1 MRYFII
7 TILILLSPCLH
18 AQNQPTFEQALHDAQ
33 NGDPDA
39 SFWLGSSYMNGEG
52 VTCNYT
58 EAIKWLKK
66 AADNKMPLAYN
77 QLGHCYYRL
86 ENYQEAI
93 VWYKKAIDDMYFYS
107 NRTLSNTTCCLLG
120 SCYYHLKN
128 YQEAIIWLK
137 KAIENG
143 DTDSYFWL
151 GRCYSV
157 QQNYQEAIIWYK
169 KAVENGDTNLYGY
182 LGECYFQQQNYQE
195 AITWL
200 KKAAANGDMRVCG
213 YIGTSYMNSKNY
225 REAILWLKK
234 ALDNGDT
241 HAYLGLSKCYFEQQ
255 NYQEAYKCA
264 KIAVDNGIESASF
277 LMGIMLYYGHGVQQD
292 YNQALKWLKMAAGYG
307 AYNAYDILASMY
319 AFGQGTAQNPT
330 EAFKCA
336 KIAADNGII
345 TSYFK
350 VGTMYSNGEGVEQND
365 QEAYKWIKKAAEAKD
380 PYSYGA
386 LGIMYY
392 QGIGTAIDLKEAY
405 RIAKIGAE
413 YEDPEAMA
421 LLARMYREGKGVSKS
436 IIDSFEW
443 QKKAAEKGFVSSF
456 IWLGVMYEDGLGTS
470 KDVNEAITWYK
481 KAYDKNVPDAPMML
495 CTAYYTQKDYVEAKK
510 WADKTI
516 NQKEFAFVGYRILAL
531 LNIYGLGVPQNKDKA
546 FELIAKALDG
556 ARQKGDSM
564 PNTLDVE
571 GELYLANNNISKA
584 REIYNDILKETP
596 DFYTQKE
603 TKLSEFMKEHKGGD
617 VDFYIPIADNV
628 SNHTFAVV
636 ISNEKYQMEKP
647 VQYAENDG
655 NTFAEYCKKT
665 LGLPEKNVHFITNAT
680 LNNIKHEI
688 KWLEDVIAVYHG
700 DAKVFFYYAGHGIP
714 DEQNKSAYLLPI
726 DGYGSDVT
734 TGYALEDL
742 YKALGSL
749 PSKSVTVFL
758 DACFSGA
765 KRDGDM
771 LASAR
776 GVAIKVKQAT
786 PVGNIVV
793 FSAAQGDETA
803 YPYKEEEHGLFT
815 YYLLKKLQETKGNVT
830 LGELSD
836 YIKTQVERQSIVIN
850 GKLQS
855 PSFVSTAT
863 IANSWKKWT
872 LK

>member
-1 MRYFII
+1 MRHFII

-241 HAYLGLSKCYFEQQ
+241 HAYLGLGKCYFEQQ

-292 YNQALKWLKMAAGYG
+292 YNQAFKWLKMAAGYG

-436 IIDSFEW
+436 LIDSFEW

-481 KAYDKNVPDAPMML
+481 KANDNDVPNAPMML
-495 CTAYYTQKDYVEAKK
+495 CQAYYTQEDYVEAKK

-516 NQKEFAFVGYRILAL
+516 NQKEYALVGYRILAL
-531 LNIYGLGVPQNKDKA
+531 LNMYGLGIPQNKNKA
-546 FELIAKALDG
+546 FELIAKAIDE
-556 ARQKGDSM
+556 AKQKGVPM
-564 PNTLDVE
+564 PNTLDAE
-571 GELYLANNNISKA
+571 GELYLADNNISKA
-584 REIYNDILKETP
+584 REIYNAISKDTP

-603 TKLSEFMKEHKGGD
+603 TKLSKFMKENKGGD
-617 VDFYIPIADNV
+617 VDFDIPIADNV
-628 SNHTFAVV
+628 SNHTFAVI
-636 ISNEKYQMEKP
+636 ISNEKYQMEKS

-655 NTFAEYCKKT
+655 KMFTEYCKKT

-688 KWLEDVIAVYHG
+688 KWLQDVIAVYKG
-700 DAKVFFYYAGHGIP
+700 EAKAIFYYAGHGIP

-803 YPYKEEEHGLFT
+803 YPYKEEHGLFT

>member
-1 MRYFII
+1 MRHFII

-292 YNQALKWLKMAAGYG
+292 YNQAFKWLKMAAGYG

-700 DAKVFFYYAGHGIP
+700 DAKVIFYYAGHGIP

-815 YYLLKKLQETKGNVT
+815 YYLLKKLQETKGNAT

-836 YIKTQVERQSIVIN
+836 YIKEQVERQSIVTN

-855 PSFVSTAT
+855 PSIVSTAT

>member
-1 MRYFII
+1 MRIFII
-7 TILILLSPCLH
+7 AILLWCSPCLY
-18 AQNQPTFEQALHDAQ
+18 AQDRPTFEQAWQAAQ
-33 NGDPDA
+33 NGEPNGY
-39 SFWLGSSYMNGEG
+39 FLLGFFYYQGEG
-52 VTCNYT
+52 VTQNFTEAIKWFKKAANNGLCNSYGFLGACYITQKNYVEAINWFKKAIDNGDCCYADLGACYLQLGKFTEAIPWLKKGIDDKRPEYYVSLGQCYYFLQNYT
-58 EAIKWLKK
+58 EAIPWLKK
-66 AADNKMPLAYN
+66 AADKGITDSYFT
-77 QLGHCYYRL
+77 LGL
-86 ENYQEAI
+86 SF
-93 VWYKKAIDDMYFYS
+93 YF
-107 NRTLSNTTCCLLG
+107 
-120 SCYYHLKN
+120 LKN
-128 YQEAIIWLK
+128 YTEAIIWF
-137 KAIENG
+137 E
-143 DTDSYFWL
+143 
-151 GRCYSV
+151 
-157 QQNYQEAIIWYK
+157 
-169 KAVENGDTNLYGY
+169 
-182 LGECYFQQQNYQE
+182 
-195 AITWL
+195 
-200 KKAAANGDMRVCG
+200 KAANNGVSQA
-213 YIGTSYMNSKNY
+213 Y
-225 REAILWLKK
+225 
-234 ALDNGDT
+234 
-241 HAYLGLSKCYFEQQ
+241 AYLGQAYYEQQ
-255 NYQEAYKCA
+255 NYAEAYKCA

-292 YNQALKWLKMAAGYG
+292 YNQAFKWLKMAAGYG

-413 YEDPEAMA
+413 YEDPKAMA

-481 KAYDKNVPDAPMML
+481 KANDNDVPNAPMML
-495 CTAYYTQKDYVEAKK
+495 CQAYYTQEDYVEAKK

-516 NQKEFAFVGYRILAL
+516 NQKEYALVGYRILAL
-531 LNIYGLGVPQNKDKA
+531 LNMYGLGIPQNKNKA
-546 FELIAKALDG
+546 FELIAKAIDE
-556 ARQKGDSM
+556 AKQKGVPM
-564 PNTLDVE
+564 PNTLDAE
-571 GELYLANNNISKA
+571 GELYLADNNISKA
-584 REIYNDILKETP
+584 REIYNAISKDTP

-603 TKLSEFMKEHKGGD
+603 TKLSKFMKENKGGD
-617 VDFYIPIADNV
+617 VDFDIPIADNV
-628 SNHTFAVV
+628 SNHTFAVI
-636 ISNEKYQMEKP
+636 ISNEKYQMEKS

-655 NTFAEYCKKT
+655 KMFTEYCKKT

-688 KWLEDVIAVYHG
+688 KWLQDVIAVYKG
-700 DAKVFFYYAGHGIP
+700 EAKAIFYYAGHGIP

-776 GVAIKVKQAT
+776 GVAIKVKQNNPT
-786 PVGNIVV
+786 GNMVV
-793 FSAAQGDETA
+793 FTAAQGDETA
-803 YPYKEEEHGLFT
+803 YPYKEEGHGLFT
-815 YYLLKKLQETKGNVT
+815 YYLLKKLQETKGDVT
-830 LGELSD
+830 LGELGD
-836 YIKTQVERQSIVIN
+836 YIKTQVERQSIVTN

-855 PSFVSTAT
+855 PSILPASS
-863 IANSWKKWT
+863 IGNGWKEWK
-872 LK
+872 LNK

>member
-292 YNQALKWLKMAAGYG
+292 YNQAFKWLKMAAGYG

-510 WADKTI
+510 WADKPI

>member
-1 MRYFII
+1 
-7 TILILLSPCLH
+7 
-18 AQNQPTFEQALHDAQ
+18 
-33 NGDPDA
+33 
-39 SFWLGSSYMNGEG
+39 
-52 VTCNYT
+52 
-58 EAIKWLKK
+58 
-66 AADNKMPLAYN
+66 
-77 QLGHCYYRL
+77 
-86 ENYQEAI
+86 
-93 VWYKKAIDDMYFYS
+93 
-107 NRTLSNTTCCLLG
+107 
-120 SCYYHLKN
+120 
-128 YQEAIIWLK
+128 
-137 KAIENG
+137 
-143 DTDSYFWL
+143 
-151 GRCYSV
+151 
-157 QQNYQEAIIWYK
+157 
-169 KAVENGDTNLYGY
+169 
-182 LGECYFQQQNYQE
+182 
-195 AITWL
+195 
-200 KKAAANGDMRVCG
+200 
-213 YIGTSYMNSKNY
+213 
-225 REAILWLKK
+225 
-234 ALDNGDT
+234 
-241 HAYLGLSKCYFEQQ
+241 
-255 NYQEAYKCA
+255 
-264 KIAVDNGIESASF
+264 
-277 LMGIMLYYGHGVQQD
+277 MGIMLYYGHGVQQD
-292 YNQALKWLKMAAGYG
+292 YNQAFKWLKMAAGYG

-700 DAKVFFYYAGHGIP
+700 DAKVIFYYAGHGIP

>member
-1 MRYFII
+1 MRHFII

-241 HAYLGLSKCYFEQQ
+241 HAYLGLGKCYFEQQ

-292 YNQALKWLKMAAGYG
+292 YNQAFKWLKMAAGYG

-436 IIDSFEW
+436 LIDSFEW

-481 KAYDKNVPDAPMML
+481 KANDNDVPNAPMML
-495 CTAYYTQKDYVEAKK
+495 CQAYYTQEDYVEAKK

-516 NQKEFAFVGYRILAL
+516 NQKEYALVGYRILAL
-531 LNIYGLGVPQNKDKA
+531 LNMYGLGIPQNKNKA
-546 FELIAKALDG
+546 FELIAKAIDE
-556 ARQKGDSM
+556 AKQKGVPM
-564 PNTLDVE
+564 PNTLDAE
-571 GELYLANNNISKA
+571 GELYLADNNISKA
-584 REIYNDILKETP
+584 REIYNAISKDTP

-603 TKLSEFMKEHKGGD
+603 TKLSKFMKENKGGD
-617 VDFYIPIADNV
+617 VDFDIPIADNV
-628 SNHTFAVV
+628 SNHTFAVI
-636 ISNEKYQMEKP
+636 ISNEKYQMEKS

-655 NTFAEYCKKT
+655 KMFTEYCKKT

-688 KWLEDVIAVYHG
+688 KWLQDVIAVYKG
-700 DAKVFFYYAGHGIP
+700 EAKAIFYYAGHGIP

>member
-292 YNQALKWLKMAAGYG
+292 YNQAFKWLKMAAGYG

-336 KIAADNGII
+336 KIAADNGVI

>member
-1 MRYFII
+1 M
-7 TILILLSPCLH
+7 LSPCLH

-241 HAYLGLSKCYFEQQ
+241 HAYLGLGKCYFEQQ

-264 KIAVDNGIESASF
+264 KIAVDSGIESASF

-292 YNQALKWLKMAAGYG
+292 YNQAFKWLKMAAGYG

-436 IIDSFEW
+436 LIDSFEW

-481 KAYDKNVPDAPMML
+481 KANDNDVPNAPMML
-495 CTAYYTQKDYVEAKK
+495 CQAYYTQEDYVEAKK

-516 NQKEFAFVGYRILAL
+516 NQKEYALVGYRILAL
-531 LNIYGLGVPQNKDKA
+531 LNMYGLGIPQNKNKA
-546 FELIAKALDG
+546 FELIAKAIDE
-556 ARQKGDSM
+556 AKQKGVPM
-564 PNTLDVE
+564 PNTLDAE
-571 GELYLANNNISKA
+571 GELYLADNNISKA
-584 REIYNDILKETP
+584 REIYNAISKDTP

-603 TKLSEFMKEHKGGD
+603 TKLSKFMKENKGGD
-617 VDFYIPIADNV
+617 VDFDIPIADNV
-628 SNHTFAVV
+628 SNHTFAVI
-636 ISNEKYQMEKP
+636 ISNEKYQMEKS

-655 NTFAEYCKKT
+655 KMFTEYCKKT

-688 KWLEDVIAVYHG
+688 KWLQDVIAVYKG
-700 DAKVFFYYAGHGIP
+700 EAKAIFYYAGHGIP

>member
-1 MRYFII
+1 MRHFII

-107 NRTLSNTTCCLLG
+107 NRTLSNTTSFLLG
-120 SCYYHLKN
+120 SCYYRLKN

-143 DTDSYFWL
+143 DTDSYFLL

-241 HAYLGLSKCYFEQQ
+241 HAYLGLGKCYFEQQ

-292 YNQALKWLKMAAGYG
+292 YNQAFKWLKMAAGYG

-413 YEDPEAMA
+413 YENPKAMA

-481 KAYDKNVPDAPMML
+481 KANDNDVPNAPMML
-495 CTAYYTQKDYVEAKK
+495 CQAYYTQEDYVEAKK

-516 NQKEFAFVGYRILAL
+516 NQKEYALVGYRILAL
-531 LNIYGLGVPQNKDKA
+531 LNMYGLGIPQNKNKA
-546 FELIAKALDG
+546 FELIAKAIDE
-556 ARQKGDSM
+556 AKQKGVPM
-564 PNTLDVE
+564 PNTLDAE
-571 GELYLANNNISKA
+571 GELYLADNNISKA
-584 REIYNDILKETP
+584 REIYNAISKDTP

-603 TKLSEFMKEHKGGD
+603 TKLSKFMKEHKGGD
-617 VDFYIPIADNV
+617 VDFDIPIADNV
-628 SNHTFAVV
+628 SNHTFAVI
-636 ISNEKYQMEKP
+636 ISNEKYQMEKS

-655 NTFAEYCKKT
+655 KMFTEYCKKT

-688 KWLEDVIAVYHG
+688 KWLQDVIAVYNG
-700 DAKVFFYYAGHGIP
+700 DAKVIFYYAGHGIP

-765 KRDGDM
+765 KRDGEM

-815 YYLLKKLQETKGNVT
+815 YYLLKKLQETKGDVT
-830 LGELSD
+830 LGELGD

-855 PSFVSTAT
+855 PSIVSTAT

>member
-1 MRYFII
+1 MRHFII

-241 HAYLGLSKCYFEQQ
+241 HAYLGLGKCYFEQQ

-292 YNQALKWLKMAAGYG
+292 YNQAFKWLKMAAGYG

-481 KAYDKNVPDAPMML
+481 KANDNDVPNAPMML
-495 CTAYYTQKDYVEAKK
+495 CQAYYTQEDYVEAKK

-516 NQKEFAFVGYRILAL
+516 NQKEYALVGYRILAL
-531 LNIYGLGVPQNKDKA
+531 LNMYGLGIPQNKNKA
-546 FELIAKALDG
+546 FELIAKAIDE
-556 ARQKGDSM
+556 AKQKGVPM
-564 PNTLDVE
+564 PNTLDAE
-571 GELYLANNNISKA
+571 GELYLADNNISKA
-584 REIYNDILKETP
+584 REIYNAISKDTP

-603 TKLSEFMKEHKGGD
+603 TKLSKFMKENKGGD
-617 VDFYIPIADNV
+617 VDFDIPIADNV
-628 SNHTFAVV
+628 SNHTFAVI
-636 ISNEKYQMEKP
+636 ISNEKYQMEKS

-655 NTFAEYCKKT
+655 KMFTEYCKKT

-688 KWLEDVIAVYHG
+688 KWLQDVIAVYKG
-700 DAKVFFYYAGHGIP
+700 EAKAIFYYAGHGIP
-714 DEQNKSAYLLPI
+714 NEQNKSAYLLPI

-765 KRDGDM
+765 KRNGDM

>member
-1 MRYFII
+1 M
-7 TILILLSPCLH
+7 
-18 AQNQPTFEQALHDAQ
+18 
-33 NGDPDA
+33 
-39 SFWLGSSYMNGEG
+39 
-52 VTCNYT
+52 
-58 EAIKWLKK
+58 KK
-66 AADNKMPLAYN
+66 AAESDIHDAYGHLA
-77 QLGHCYYRL
+77 R
-86 ENYQEAI
+86 
-93 VWYKKAIDDMYFYS
+93 MYLTGMGTS
-107 NRTLSNTTCCLLG
+107 
-120 SCYYHLKN
+120 
-128 YQEAIIWLK
+128 
-137 KAIENG
+137 
-143 DTDSYFWL
+143 
-151 GRCYSV
+151 
-157 QQNYQEAIIWYK
+157 QNPTAAFKWAN
-169 KAVENGDTNLYGY
+169 KAVENGEIASNTDLGLMY
-182 LGECYFQQQNYQE
+182 LKGLGTERNEKE
-195 AITWL
+195 AL
-200 KKAAANGDMRVCG
+200 DCFKKAASIGDSVAYSWLGEMYFKG
-213 YIGTSYMNSKNY
+213 KGTSIN
-225 REAILWLKK
+225 EAE
-234 ALDNGDT
+234 G
-241 HAYLGLSKCYFEQQ
+241 F
-255 NYQEAYKCA
+255 
-264 KIAVDNGIESASF
+264 
-277 LMGIMLYYGHGVQQD
+277 
-292 YNQALKWLKMAAGYG
+292 KW
-307 AYNAYDILASMY
+307 
-319 AFGQGTAQNPT
+319 T
-330 EAFKCA
+330 
-336 KIAADNGII
+336 
-345 TSYFK
+345 
-350 VGTMYSNGEGVEQND
+350 
-365 QEAYKWIKKAAEAKD
+365 KKAAETGITG
-380 PYSYGA
+380 SYIA
-386 LGIMYY
+386 LG
-392 QGIGTAIDLKEAY
+392 DC
-405 RIAKIGAE
+405 
-413 YEDPEAMA
+413 YE
-421 LLARMYREGKGVSKS
+421 EGKGT
-436 IIDSFEW
+436 
-443 QKKAAEKGFVSSF
+443 EKDFS
-456 IWLGVMYEDGLGTS
+456 
-470 KDVNEAITWYK
+470 EAITWYK
-481 KAYDKNVPDAPMML
+481 RAYDKGESNAPMFL
-495 CTAYYTQKDYVEAKK
+495 CTAYYTQKDYKEAKK
-510 WADKTI
+510 WAELTI

-700 DAKVFFYYAGHGIP
+700 DAKVIFYYAGHGIP

-815 YYLLKKLQETKGNVT
+815 YYLLKKLQKTRGNVT

-863 IANSWKKWT
+863 IANSWKNG
-872 LK
+872 L

>member
-1 MRYFII
+1 MRIFII
-7 TILILLSPCLH
+7 AILLWCSPCLY
-18 AQNQPTFEQALHDAQ
+18 AQDRPTFEQAWQAAQ
-33 NGDPDA
+33 NGDPNGY
-39 SFWLGSSYMNGEG
+39 FLLGFFYYQGEG
-52 VTCNYT
+52 VTQNFTEAIKWFKKAANNGLSNSYGFLGACYITQKNYVEAINWFKKAINNGDCCYADLGACYLQLGKFTEAIPWLKKGIDDKKPEYYVSLGQCYYFLQNYT
-58 EAIKWLKK
+58 EAISWLKK
-66 AADNKMPLAYN
+66 AADKGITDSYFT
-77 QLGHCYYRL
+77 LGL
-86 ENYQEAI
+86 SF
-93 VWYKKAIDDMYFYS
+93 YF
-107 NRTLSNTTCCLLG
+107 
-120 SCYYHLKN
+120 LKN
-128 YQEAIIWLK
+128 YTEAIIWF
-137 KAIENG
+137 E
-143 DTDSYFWL
+143 
-151 GRCYSV
+151 
-157 QQNYQEAIIWYK
+157 
-169 KAVENGDTNLYGY
+169 
-182 LGECYFQQQNYQE
+182 
-195 AITWL
+195 
-200 KKAAANGDMRVCG
+200 KAANNGVSQA
-213 YIGTSYMNSKNY
+213 Y
-225 REAILWLKK
+225 
-234 ALDNGDT
+234 
-241 HAYLGLSKCYFEQQ
+241 AYLGQTYYEQQ
-255 NYQEAYKCA
+255 NYSEAYKCA

-292 YNQALKWLKMAAGYG
+292 YNQAFKWLKMAAGYG

-319 AFGQGTAQNPT
+319 TFGQGTAQNPT

-350 VGTMYSNGEGVEQND
+350 VGTMYNNGEGVEQNY
-365 QEAYKWIKKAAEAKD
+365 QEAYKWIKKAADAKD
-380 PYSYGA
+380 PYSYGV

-481 KAYDKNVPDAPMML
+481 KANDNDVPNAPMML
-495 CTAYYTQKDYVEAKK
+495 CQAYYTQEDYVEAKK

-516 NQKEFAFVGYRILAL
+516 NQKEYALVGYRILAL
-531 LNIYGLGVPQNKDKA
+531 LNMYGLGIPQNKNKA
-546 FELIAKALDG
+546 FELIAKAIDE
-556 ARQKGDSM
+556 AKQKGVPM
-564 PNTLDVE
+564 PNTLDAE
-571 GELYLANNNISKA
+571 GELYLADNNISKA
-584 REIYNDILKETP
+584 REIYNAISKDTP

-603 TKLSEFMKEHKGGD
+603 TKLSKFMKENKGGD
-617 VDFYIPIADNV
+617 VDFDIPIADNV
-628 SNHTFAVV
+628 SNHTFAVI
-636 ISNEKYQMEKP
+636 ISNEKYQMEKS

-655 NTFAEYCKKT
+655 KMFTEYCKKT

-688 KWLEDVIAVYHG
+688 KWLQDVIAVYNG
-700 DAKVFFYYAGHGIP
+700 DAKVIFYYAGHGIP

-776 GVAIKVKQAT
+776 GVAIKVKQNNPT
-786 PVGNIVV
+786 GNMVV
-793 FSAAQGDETA
+793 FTAAQGDETA
-803 YPYKEEEHGLFT
+803 YPYKEEGHGLFT
-815 YYLLKKLQETKGNVT
+815 YYLLKKLQETKGDVT
-830 LGELSD
+830 LGELGD
-836 YIKTQVERQSIVIN
+836 YIKTQVERQSIVTN

-855 PSFVSTAT
+855 PSILPASS
-863 IANSWKKWT
+863 IGNGWKEWK
-872 LK
+872 LNK

>member
-1 MRYFII
+1 MKIFII
-7 TILILLSPCLH
+7 AILLWCSPCLY
-18 AQNQPTFEQALHDAQ
+18 AQDRPTFEQAWQAAQ
-33 NGDPDA
+33 NGEPNGY
-39 SFWLGSSYMNGEG
+39 FLLGFFYYHGEG
-52 VTCNYT
+52 ITQNFTEAIKWFKKAANNGLSNSYGFLGACYITQKNYVEAINWFKKAINNGDCCYADLGVCYLQLGKFTEAIPWLKKGIDDKRPEYYVSLGQCYYLLQNYT
-58 EAIKWLKK
+58 EAIPWLKK
-66 AADNKMPLAYN
+66 AADKGITDSYFT
-77 QLGHCYYRL
+77 LGL
-86 ENYQEAI
+86 SF
-93 VWYKKAIDDMYFYS
+93 YF
-107 NRTLSNTTCCLLG
+107 
-120 SCYYHLKN
+120 LKN
-128 YQEAIIWLK
+128 YIEAIIWL
-137 KAIENG
+137 E
-143 DTDSYFWL
+143 
-151 GRCYSV
+151 
-157 QQNYQEAIIWYK
+157 
-169 KAVENGDTNLYGY
+169 
-182 LGECYFQQQNYQE
+182 
-195 AITWL
+195 
-200 KKAAANGDMRVCG
+200 KAANNGVSQA
-213 YIGTSYMNSKNY
+213 Y
-225 REAILWLKK
+225 
-234 ALDNGDT
+234 
-241 HAYLGLSKCYFEQQ
+241 AYLGQTYYEQQ
-255 NYQEAYKCA
+255 NYSEAYKCA
-264 KIAVDNGIESASF
+264 KIAVDNGVESASF

-292 YNQALKWLKMAAGYG
+292 YNQAFKWLKMAAGYG

-319 AFGQGTAQNPT
+319 AFGQGTTQNPT

-350 VGTMYSNGEGVEQND
+350 VGTMYSNGEGVEQNYR
-365 QEAYKWIKKAAEAKD
+365 EAYKWIKKAAEAKD

-413 YEDPEAMA
+413 YENPEAME

-443 QKKAAEKGFVSSF
+443 QKKAAGKGFVSSF

-700 DAKVFFYYAGHGIP
+700 DAKVIFYYVGHGIP

>member
-1 MRYFII
+1 
-7 TILILLSPCLH
+7 
-18 AQNQPTFEQALHDAQ
+18 
-33 NGDPDA
+33 
-39 SFWLGSSYMNGEG
+39 
-52 VTCNYT
+52 
-58 EAIKWLKK
+58 
-66 AADNKMPLAYN
+66 
-77 QLGHCYYRL
+77 
-86 ENYQEAI
+86 
-93 VWYKKAIDDMYFYS
+93 
-107 NRTLSNTTCCLLG
+107 
-120 SCYYHLKN
+120 
-128 YQEAIIWLK
+128 
-137 KAIENG
+137 
-143 DTDSYFWL
+143 
-151 GRCYSV
+151 
-157 QQNYQEAIIWYK
+157 
-169 KAVENGDTNLYGY
+169 
-182 LGECYFQQQNYQE
+182 
-195 AITWL
+195 
-200 KKAAANGDMRVCG
+200 
-213 YIGTSYMNSKNY
+213 
-225 REAILWLKK
+225 
-234 ALDNGDT
+234 
-241 HAYLGLSKCYFEQQ
+241 
-255 NYQEAYKCA
+255 
-264 KIAVDNGIESASF
+264 
-277 LMGIMLYYGHGVQQD
+277 MGIMLYYGHGVQQD
-292 YNQALKWLKMAAGYG
+292 YNQAFKWLKMAAGYG

-481 KAYDKNVPDAPMML
+481 KANDNDVPNAPMML
-495 CTAYYTQKDYVEAKK
+495 CQAYYTQEDYVEAKK

-516 NQKEFAFVGYRILAL
+516 KQKEYALVGYRILAL
-531 LNIYGLGVPQNKDKA
+531 LNMYGLGIPQNKNKA
-546 FELIAKALDG
+546 FELIAKAIDE
-556 ARQKGDSM
+556 AKQKGVPM
-564 PNTLDVE
+564 PNTLDAE
-571 GELYLANNNISKA
+571 GELYLADNNISKA
-584 REIYNDILKETP
+584 REIYNAISKDTP

-603 TKLSEFMKEHKGGD
+603 TKLSKFMKENKGGD
-617 VDFYIPIADNV
+617 VDFDIPIADNV
-628 SNHTFAVV
+628 SNHTFAVI
-636 ISNEKYQMEKP
+636 ISNEKYQMEKS

-655 NTFAEYCKKT
+655 KMFTEYCKKT

-688 KWLEDVIAVYHG
+688 KWLQDVIAVYKG
-700 DAKVFFYYAGHGIP
+700 EAKAIFYYAGHGIP

-776 GVAIKVKQAT
+776 GVAIKVKQNNPT
-786 PVGNIVV
+786 GNMVV
-793 FSAAQGDETA
+793 FTAAQGDETA
-803 YPYKEEEHGLFT
+803 YPYKEEGHGLFT
-815 YYLLKKLQETKGNVT
+815 YYLLKKLQETKGDVT
-830 LGELSD
+830 LGELGD
-836 YIKTQVERQSIVIN
+836 YIKTQVERQSIVTMVSCN
-850 GKLQS
+850 LLPFSLQ
-855 PSFVSTAT
+855 V
-863 IANSWKKWT
+863 
-872 LK
+872 L

>member
-1 MRYFII
+1 MRHFII

-241 HAYLGLSKCYFEQQ
+241 HAYLGLGKCYFEQQ

-292 YNQALKWLKMAAGYG
+292 YNQAFKWLKMAAGYG

-365 QEAYKWIKKAAEAKD
+365 QEAYKWIKKAAEVKD

-481 KAYDKNVPDAPMML
+481 KANDNDVPNAPMML
-495 CTAYYTQKDYVEAKK
+495 CQAYYTQEDYVEAKK

-516 NQKEFAFVGYRILAL
+516 NQKEYALVGYRILAL
-531 LNIYGLGVPQNKDKA
+531 LNMYGLGIPQNKNKA
-546 FELIAKALDG
+546 FELIAKAIDE
-556 ARQKGDSM
+556 AKQKGVPM
-564 PNTLDVE
+564 PNTLDAE
-571 GELYLANNNISKA
+571 GELYLADNNISKA
-584 REIYNDILKETP
+584 REIYNAISKDTP

-603 TKLSEFMKEHKGGD
+603 TKLSKFMKENKGGD
-617 VDFYIPIADNV
+617 VDFDIPIADNV
-628 SNHTFAVV
+628 SNHTFAVI
-636 ISNEKYQMEKP
+636 ISNEKYQMEKS

-655 NTFAEYCKKT
+655 KMFTEYCKKT

-688 KWLEDVIAVYHG
+688 KWLQDVIAVYKG
-700 DAKVFFYYAGHGIP
+700 EAKAIFYYAGHGIP

>member
-292 YNQALKWLKMAAGYG
+292 YNQAFKWLKMAAGYG

>member
-1 MRYFII
+1 MRHFII

-77 QLGHCYYRL
+77 QLGHCYYRQ

-213 YIGTSYMNSKNY
+213 YIGTSYMNSNNY

-241 HAYLGLSKCYFEQQ
+241 HAYLGLGKCYFEQQ

-292 YNQALKWLKMAAGYG
+292 YNQAFKWLKMAAGYG

-436 IIDSFEW
+436 LIDSFEW

-481 KAYDKNVPDAPMML
+481 KANDNDVPNAPMML
-495 CTAYYTQKDYVEAKK
+495 CQAYYTQEDYVEAKK

-516 NQKEFAFVGYRILAL
+516 NQKEYALVGYRILAL
-531 LNIYGLGVPQNKDKA
+531 LNMYGLGIPQNKNKA
-546 FELIAKALDG
+546 FELIAKAIDE
-556 ARQKGDSM
+556 AKQKGVPM
-564 PNTLDVE
+564 PNTLDAE
-571 GELYLANNNISKA
+571 GELYLADNNISKA
-584 REIYNDILKETP
+584 REIYNAISKDTP

-603 TKLSEFMKEHKGGD
+603 TKLSKFMKENKGGD
-617 VDFYIPIADNV
+617 VDFDIPIADNV
-628 SNHTFAVV
+628 SNHTFAVI
-636 ISNEKYQMEKP
+636 ISNEKYQMEKS

-655 NTFAEYCKKT
+655 KMFTEYCKKT

-688 KWLEDVIAVYHG
+688 KWLQDVIAVYKG
-700 DAKVFFYYAGHGIP
+700 EAKAIFYYAGHGIP

>member
-1 MRYFII
+1 
-7 TILILLSPCLH
+7 
-18 AQNQPTFEQALHDAQ
+18 
-33 NGDPDA
+33 
-39 SFWLGSSYMNGEG
+39 
-52 VTCNYT
+52 
-58 EAIKWLKK
+58 
-66 AADNKMPLAYN
+66 
-77 QLGHCYYRL
+77 
-86 ENYQEAI
+86 
-93 VWYKKAIDDMYFYS
+93 
-107 NRTLSNTTCCLLG
+107 
-120 SCYYHLKN
+120 
-128 YQEAIIWLK
+128 
-137 KAIENG
+137 
-143 DTDSYFWL
+143 
-151 GRCYSV
+151 
-157 QQNYQEAIIWYK
+157 
-169 KAVENGDTNLYGY
+169 
-182 LGECYFQQQNYQE
+182 
-195 AITWL
+195 
-200 KKAAANGDMRVCG
+200 MRVCG

-292 YNQALKWLKMAAGYG
+292 YNQAFKWLKMAAGYG

-700 DAKVFFYYAGHGIP
+700 DAKVIFYYAGHGIP